1 LLHSGGIKWSMEI
14 GHSQAW
20 MGPAPRLGERAASAA
35 SRVHKV
41 EQQAASLEESL
52 QALLLS
58 CSTRSARSAGRE
70 PKENERQR
78 LDSIR

>member
-1 LLHSGGIKWSMEI
+1 MEI

-41 EQQAASLEESL
+41 EQQVASLEESL

-58 CSTRSARSAGRE
+58 SSTRSGLGEISAGRE
-70 PKENERQR
+70 PKNRLKENERQR